1 MSHGCGY
8 DDTLNKADSSSPV
21 KSRIKRL
28 IGRKKRLE
36 KRIDGDGSGF
46 SRKETR
52 LRKTNNKLA
61 DSVLAKTPGLTE
73 MVTADVYG
81 KSLSPK
87 ENKKSTRK
95 LNRKLKA
102 SDKTKRN

>member
-1 MSHGCGY
+1 MKIGY
-8 DDTLNKADSSSPV
+8 LDTLNKADSSSPV

-61 DSVLAKTPGLTE
+61 DSVLAIFPPALTE

-87 ENKKSTRK
+87 EQKKSTRK
-95 LNRKLKA
+95 LNRKSKA
-102 SDKTKRN
+102 SDKKRRK